1 MPPDVPVKWRCTRL
15 RFTFTPFRSES
26 KVSLSLSLARKGQTT
41 SRERER
47 EVVRGMMEEERERE
61 GVWFAT
67 LETLVKYSRKRVR
80 NFFRS
85 FSFLPRCPRLGIPF
99 FLHYSK
105 IIKKHISFFLD
116 IYSKRERKHTIYIHT
131 HKGREKSKGRR
142 YVIPPRPQHVR
153 PSPVG
158 GEERRKA
165 TPNEGTSKQTGAILK
180 LEILHPRGD
189 TLGRW

>member
-26 KVSLSLSLARKGQTT
+26 KVSLSLLLERGKQ
-41 SRERER
+41 RVERER
-47 EVVRGMMEEERERE
+47 EVVRGMMEGERE

-85 FSFLPRCPRLGIPF
+85 FSFLPRCPRLGIPSSF
-99 FLHYSK
+99 TIQKLSRN
-105 IIKKHISFFLD
+105 ISPFFLD

>member
-1 MPPDVPVKWRCTRL
+1 MPPNVPVKWRCTRL

-26 KVSLSLSLARKGQTT
+26 KVSLSLTRKGQTT

-99 FLHYSK
+99 FLAIQKLSRNIYLSFSIFIRK
-105 IIKKHISFFLD
+105 ERQSILYIYTHI
-116 IYSKRERKHTIYIHT
+116 RGERNQK
-131 HKGREKSKGRR
+131 E
-142 YVIPPRPQHVR
+142 
-153 PSPVG
+153 
-158 GEERRKA
+158 
-165 TPNEGTSKQTGAILK
+165 
-180 LEILHPRGD
+180 GD
-189 TLGRW
+189 T

>member
-26 KVSLSLSLARKGQTT
+26 KVSLSLTRKGQTT

-85 FSFLPRCPRLGIPF
+85 FSFLPRCPRLGIPSSF
-99 FLHYSK
+99 TIQKLSRNIYLSFSIFIRKERESILY
-105 IIKKHISFFLD
+105 IYTHI
-116 IYSKRERKHTIYIHT
+116 RGERNQK
-131 HKGREKSKGRR
+131 E
-142 YVIPPRPQHVR
+142 
-153 PSPVG
+153 
-158 GEERRKA
+158 
-165 TPNEGTSKQTGAILK
+165 
-180 LEILHPRGD
+180 GD
-189 TLGRW
+189 T

>member
-26 KVSLSLSLARKGQTT
+26 KVSLSLTRKGQTT

-99 FLHYSK
+99 FLAIQKLSRNIYLSFSIFIRK
-105 IIKKHISFFLD
+105 ERESILYIYTHI
-116 IYSKRERKHTIYIHT
+116 RGERNQK
-131 HKGREKSKGRR
+131 E
-142 YVIPPRPQHVR
+142 
-153 PSPVG
+153 
-158 GEERRKA
+158 
-165 TPNEGTSKQTGAILK
+165 
-180 LEILHPRGD
+180 GD
-189 TLGRW
+189 T

>member
-26 KVSLSLSLARKGQTT
+26 KVSLSLTRKGQTT

-85 FSFLPRCPRLGIPF
+85 FSFLPRCPRLGIPSSLLF
-99 FLHYSK
+99 KNYQETYIFLSRYL
-105 IIKKHISFFLD
+105 FE
-116 IYSKRERKHTIYIHT
+116 KREKVYYIYT
-131 HKGREKSKGRR
+131 HIR
-142 YVIPPRPQHVR
+142 
-153 PSPVG
+153 
-158 GEERRKA
+158 GERNQKE
-165 TPNEGTSKQTGAILK
+165 
-180 LEILHPRGD
+180 GD
-189 TLGRW
+189 T